1 VRLNYISENSRLNI
15 IYKKYSSKIKIYYIL
30 KMPMKRNYKKNNNK
44 KRNYKKNNNKVTTRK
59 AYNKNYKKQTAKI
72 LQPIAEG
79 RKLGFSRTLSAKFLG
94 PSADP
99 TIENWN
105 VVVPESWDNMYRE
118 NFLDTL
124 AGQPSSVGF
133 TGKTLFSRFL
143 NQQIKIR
150 FNTISHYTQPVDLHV
165 CYGWMKIPYV
175 TPLQSIGSAA
185 ATNTNGVLIAHNRR
199 EQISR
204 SLSKMYSVMFPIT
217 DPKQF
222 KMLYNKEFQVRGTTV
237 EGLDP
242 DDPSLPAVNR
252 IVRKDLD
259 YKISWTPNTKYH
271 MRPATHGDGNN
282 ANPPPGNEL
291 RPDDGFTNFKV
302 ATPPDTASYW
312 TPSAKNNGDLWTPFF
327 AIQVK
332 NASTYG
338 RDEEGNSC
346 MECYPNLFQQ
356 NKHYFYDL

>member
-1 VRLNYISENSRLNI
+1 MLKDSLICNIKKIYLDLFSKIIFYI
-15 IYKKYSSKIKIYYIL
+15 IYKSIMAYQ
-30 KMPMKRNYKKNNNK
+30 KRNNRKMNGKKKAVARKTTTK
-44 KRNYKKNNNKVTTRK
+44 KV
-59 AYNKNYKKQTAKI
+59 YNKNYKKQTAKI

-79 RKLGFSRTLSAKFLG
+79 RKLGMSKTLSAKFLG
-94 PSADP
+94 PSADA
-99 TIENWN
+99 TMENWN
-105 VVVPESWDNMYRE
+105 VVVPETWDNMYRE

-150 FNTISHYTQPVDLHV
+150 FNTINHYTQPVDVHV
-165 CYGWMKIPYV
+165 CYGWCKIPYV
-175 TPLQSIGSAA
+175 TPLQSIGSADA
-185 ATNTNGVLIAHNRR
+185 ANVNGVLIAHNRR
-199 EQISR
+199 EQIAR
-204 SLSKMYSVMFPIT
+204 SLAKMYNVMFPIT

-222 KMLYNKEFQVRGTTV
+222 KMVYNKEFQIRGQTV

-242 DDPSLPAVNR
+242 DDPGTPAVNR

-271 MRPATHGDGNN
+271 MRPATHGDGTNG
-282 ANPPPGNEL
+282 NPPPGNEL
-291 RPDDGFTNFKV
+291 RPDDAFANFGI
-302 ATPPDTASYW
+302 ATPPNTSSYW
-312 TPSAKNNGDLWTPFF
+312 TPSAKMNGDLWTPFF

-338 RDEEGNSC
+338 RDAEGNNC
-346 MECYPNLFQQ
+346 MECYPALFQQ